1 MITSMKMKAFD
12 AESVTSEMLP
22 GGADTADP
30 APADS
35 PDSSDKPRFSG
46 RFHRRSIRRGSK
58 YKMTHRSPT
67 ELSKVNILNFNFDT
81 VSFKYSES
89 EALLTLC
96 PYYIQIVQT
105 PIHSSDTFPY
115 FHVLVLYSPLSN
127 IVYMSCV
134 SR

>member
-1 MITSMKMKAFD
+1 MERGEPMITSMKMKAFD

-30 APADS
+30 ATADS

-67 ELSKVNILNFNFDT
+67 ELSKVNILNFQFHF
-81 VSFKYSES
+81 SF
-89 EALLTLC
+89 LC
-96 PYYIQIVQT
+96 VPT
-105 PIHSSDTFPY
+105 
-115 FHVLVLYSPLSN
+115 
-127 IVYMSCV
+127 
-134 SR
+134 

>member
-1 MITSMKMKAFD
+1 MERGEPMITSMKMKAFD

-30 APADS
+30 ATADS

-67 ELSKVNILNFNFDT
+67 ELSKVNTLNFDFDT
-81 VSFKYSES
+81 MMNTSLFFS
-89 EALLTLC
+89 LC
-96 PYYIQIVQT
+96 PHLRQLIQA
-105 PIHSSDTFPY
+105 PIFQA
-115 FHVLVLYSPLSN
+115 
-127 IVYMSCV
+127 
-134 SR
+134 SRQ

>member
-1 MITSMKMKAFD
+1 MERGEPMITSMKMKAFD

-22 GGADTADP
+22 GGADPADP

-67 ELSKVNILNFNFDT
+67 ELSKVGFRFFNFDIDT
-81 VSFKYSES
+81 VPISDDLFN
-89 EALLTLC
+89 LLNQFLV
-96 PYYIQIVQT
+96 PFH
-105 PIHSSDTFPY
+105 IHKKG
-115 FHVLVLYSPLSN
+115 
-127 IVYMSCV
+127 
-134 SR
+134 

>member
-1 MITSMKMKAFD
+1 MTHSARMERGEPMITSMKMKAFD

-30 APADS
+30 ATADS

-67 ELSKVNILNFNFDT
+67 ELSKVGFR
-81 VSFKYSES
+81 
-89 EALLTLC
+89 
-96 PYYIQIVQT
+96 
-105 PIHSSDTFPY
+105 
-115 FHVLVLYSPLSN
+115 VLQF
-127 IVYMSCV
+127 
-134 SR
+134 